1 MDPVPKITDLQF
13 LPEDRLRVVFD
24 GKLDDQ
30 IVPSDFVL
38 MLGLQ
43 VGTKV
48 SPKVLTKLAFAS
60 SVMEAKKEGQLI
72 CQNSDKNITRSSLR
86 KMLEQRGY
94 LPESVDQAIAD
105 LEKSGYIKG
114 AVFAQKWVDRRQ
126 KSSPRSK
133 RLIQHELR
141 AKGVDNPD
149 IEQVLSQFS
158 ENEEIESAWLVYQK
172 YAKRYQSLTPHVA
185 RRRLHGLLM
194 RRGFSHST
202 IQSVE
207 ARFETEVF

>member
-1 MDPVPKITDLQF
+1 MGPVPKIIDLQF

-72 CQNSDKNITRSSLR
+72 CKDSDKTITRSSLR
-86 KMLEQRGY
+86 KMLEHRGY
-94 LPESVDQAIAD
+94 SPESVDQAITD

-114 AVFAQKWVDRRQ
+114 SVFAQKWVDRRH

-133 RLIQHELR
+133 RLIQQELR
-141 AKGVDNPD
+141 AKGVDNQD

-158 ENEEIESAWLVYQK
+158 ENKEVESAWRVCQK
-172 YAKRYQSLTPHVA
+172 HAKRYQSLAPHIA
-185 RRRLHGLLM
+185 RRRLQGLLIS
-194 RRGFSHST
+194 RGFSYST
-202 IQSVE
+202 IQNVQ
-207 ARFETEVF
+207 ARFETDFF

>member
-13 LPEDRLRVVFD
+13 LSEDRLRVVFD
-24 GKLDDQ
+24 EKLDDQ

-86 KMLEQRGY
+86 KMLAQRGY

-105 LEKSGYIKG
+105 LEKSGYFKG
-114 AVFAQKWVDRRQ
+114 A
-126 KSSPRSK
+126 
-133 RLIQHELR
+133 
-141 AKGVDNPD
+141 
-149 IEQVLSQFS
+149 
-158 ENEEIESAWLVYQK
+158 AWLVYQK
-172 YAKRYQSLTPHVA
+172 YAKRYQSLAPHVA

>member
-1 MDPVPKITDLQF
+1 MDPVPKIIDLQF

-72 CQNSDKNITRSSLR
+72 CKDSDKTITRSSLR

-94 LPESVDQAIAD
+94 SPESVDQAITD
-105 LEKSGYIKG
+105 LENSGYIKG
-114 AVFAQKWVDRRQ
+114 AVFAQKWVDRRH

-133 RLIQHELR
+133 RLIQQELR
-141 AKGVDNPD
+141 AKGVDNLD
-149 IEQVLSQFS
+149 IEQVLSQFG
-158 ENEEIESAWLVYQK
+158 ENKEVESAWLVCQK
-172 YAKRYQSLTPHVA
+172 YAKRYQSLAPHIA
-185 RRRLHGLLM
+185 RRRLHGLLI
-194 RRGFSHST
+194 RRGFSYST
-202 IQSVE
+202 IQNVQ
-207 ARFETEVF
+207 ARFETEFF

>member
-86 KMLEQRGY
+86 KMLAQRGY

-105 LEKSGYIKG
+105 LEKSGYI
-114 AVFAQKWVDRRQ
+114 
-126 KSSPRSK
+126 
-133 RLIQHELR
+133 
-141 AKGVDNPD
+141 
-149 IEQVLSQFS
+149 
-158 ENEEIESAWLVYQK
+158 
-172 YAKRYQSLTPHVA
+172 
-185 RRRLHGLLM
+185 
-194 RRGFSHST
+194 
-202 IQSVE
+202 
-207 ARFETEVF
+207 